1 MKKWF
6 HIKGKDKSICK
17 PEGKVVTFWLWGES
31 KDEVWKRVID
41 KGITKIQWVRE
52 EIPPFI

>member
-6 HIKGKDKSICK
+6 HIKGIDKSICK
-17 PEGKVVTFWLWGES
+17 PEGKVLTFWLWGES
-31 KDEVWKRVID
+31 KDDVWIKAID
-41 KGITKIQWVRE
+41 KGITKIQWVKA

>member
-6 HIKGKDKSICK
+6 HIKGKDKSIYK
-17 PEGKVVTFWLWGES
+17 PNGKVITFWLYGES
-31 KDEVWKRVID
+31 KDAVWITAVN

-52 EIPPFI
+52 ETPPFI

>member
-31 KDEVWKRVID
+31 KDEVWIRVID
-41 KGITKIQWVRE
+41 KGINKIQWVRE